1 MERINFERL
10 EFFEKRINEIFNQVT
25 EENNLSLEDLDKLFS
40 TNLELKNKYLT
51 EMQANA
57 EDLTFWF
64 NVETQKRKNNSISA
78 IAMSLLSLGIAI
90 FMPSFALVSS
100 LILLFLLR
108 KISKSNKK
116 ISQKLDKIDST
127 AEILNSK
134 LDKLMTTI
142 ENNETFIFKLQKE
155 LYERKMT
162 ELKSNNEGN
171 EKINKATALIEKY
184 MNDGEYPQELDEEI
198 KDLAIKMLQN
208 SITKFIAQ
216 YYVEL
221 NGMVDAIVFTAGI
234 GENGISLRANIV
246 NSLSNALNIKLD
258 ENSNNNI
265 AKFKERQSGVISTPD
280 SKINVVVIPTNEE
293 YMILKDTYE
302 ISKLVKENSHVKV
315 LTK

>member
-57 EDLTFWF
+57 EDLNFWF

-78 IAMSLLSLGIAI
+78 IAMSLLSLGVAI

-198 KDLAIKMLQN
+198 KDLAIKMLQLKLN
-208 SITKFIAQ
+208 VNYRSL
-216 YYVEL
+216 EL
-221 NGMVDAIVFTAGI
+221 LLHCA
-234 GENGISLRANIV
+234 RA
-246 NSLSNALNIKLD
+246 KK
-258 ENSNNNI
+258 NN
-265 AKFKERQSGVISTPD
+265 
-280 SKINVVVIPTNEE
+280 
-293 YMILKDTYE
+293 
-302 ISKLVKENSHVKV
+302 
-315 LTK
+315 

>member
-1 MERINFERL
+1 
-10 EFFEKRINEIFNQVT
+10 
-25 EENNLSLEDLDKLFS
+25 
-40 TNLELKNKYLT
+40 
-51 EMQANA
+51 MQANA

-78 IAMSLLSLGIAI
+78 ITMSLLSLSVAI
-90 FMPSFALVSS
+90 FMPSFALASS

-116 ISQKLDKIDST
+116 ISQELDKIDST

-198 KDLAIKMLQN
+198 KDLAIKMLQLKLN
-208 SITKFIAQ
+208 VNYRSL
-216 YYVEL
+216 EL
-221 NGMVDAIVFTAGI
+221 LLHCARAKRNNELELEGPVMV
-234 GENGISLRANIV
+234 L
-246 NSLSNALNIKLD
+246 KL
-258 ENSNNNI
+258 I
-265 AKFKERQSGVISTPD
+265 RK
-280 SKINVVVIPTNEE
+280 
-293 YMILKDTYE
+293 
-302 ISKLVKENSHVKV
+302 
-315 LTK
+315 

>member
-10 EFFEKRINEIFNQVT
+10 EFFEKRINEIFSQVT
-25 EENNLSLEDLDKLFS
+25 EENNLSLDDLDKLFS

-51 EMQANA
+51 EMQVNA

-78 IAMSLLSLGIAI
+78 IAMSLLSLGVAI
-90 FMPSFALVSS
+90 FMPSFALASS

-116 ISQKLDKIDST
+116 TSQELDKIDST

-198 KDLAIKMLQN
+198 KDLAIKMLQLKLN
-208 SITKFIAQ
+208 VNYRSL
-216 YYVEL
+216 EL
-221 NGMVDAIVFTAGI
+221 LLHCARAKRNNELELEGPVMV
-234 GENGISLRANIV
+234 L
-246 NSLSNALNIKLD
+246 KL
-258 ENSNNNI
+258 I
-265 AKFKERQSGVISTPD
+265 RK
-280 SKINVVVIPTNEE
+280 
-293 YMILKDTYE
+293 
-302 ISKLVKENSHVKV
+302 
-315 LTK
+315 

>member
-10 EFFEKRINEIFNQVT
+10 EFFEKRINEIFSQVT
-25 EENNLSLEDLDKLFS
+25 EENNLSLDDLDKLFS

-78 IAMSLLSLGIAI
+78 IAMSLLSLGVAI
-90 FMPSFALVSS
+90 FMPCFALASS

-198 KDLAIKMLQN
+198 KDLAIKMLQLKLN
-208 SITKFIAQ
+208 VNYRSL
-216 YYVEL
+216 EL
-221 NGMVDAIVFTAGI
+221 LLHCARAKRNNELELEGPVMV
-234 GENGISLRANIV
+234 L
-246 NSLSNALNIKLD
+246 KL
-258 ENSNNNI
+258 I
-265 AKFKERQSGVISTPD
+265 RK
-280 SKINVVVIPTNEE
+280 
-293 YMILKDTYE
+293 
-302 ISKLVKENSHVKV
+302 
-315 LTK
+315 

>member
-78 IAMSLLSLGIAI
+78 IAMSLLSLGVAI

-116 ISQKLDKIDST
+116 ISQELDKIDST

-184 MNDGEYPQELDEEI
+184 MNYGEYPQELDEEI
-198 KDLAIKMLQN
+198 KDLAIKMLQLKLN
-208 SITKFIAQ
+208 VNYRSL
-216 YYVEL
+216 EL
-221 NGMVDAIVFTAGI
+221 LLHCARAKRNNELELEGPVMV
-234 GENGISLRANIV
+234 L
-246 NSLSNALNIKLD
+246 KL
-258 ENSNNNI
+258 I
-265 AKFKERQSGVISTPD
+265 RK
-280 SKINVVVIPTNEE
+280 
-293 YMILKDTYE
+293 
-302 ISKLVKENSHVKV
+302 
-315 LTK
+315 

>member
-10 EFFEKRINEIFNQVT
+10 EFFEKRINEIFSQVT
-25 EENNLSLEDLDKLFS
+25 EENNLSLDDLDKLFS

-51 EMQANA
+51 EMQVNA

-198 KDLAIKMLQN
+198 KDLAIKMLQLKLN
-208 SITKFIAQ
+208 VNYRSL
-216 YYVEL
+216 EL
-221 NGMVDAIVFTAGI
+221 LLHCARAKRNNELELEGPVMV
-234 GENGISLRANIV
+234 L
-246 NSLSNALNIKLD
+246 KL
-258 ENSNNNI
+258 I
-265 AKFKERQSGVISTPD
+265 RK
-280 SKINVVVIPTNEE
+280 
-293 YMILKDTYE
+293 
-302 ISKLVKENSHVKV
+302 
-315 LTK
+315 

>member
-10 EFFEKRINEIFNQVT
+10 EFFEKRINEIFSQVT

-57 EDLTFWF
+57 EDLNFWF

-78 IAMSLLSLGIAI
+78 IAMSLLSLGVAI

-116 ISQKLDKIDST
+116 ISQELDKIDST

-198 KDLAIKMLQN
+198 KDLAIKMLQLKLN
-208 SITKFIAQ
+208 VNYRSL
-216 YYVEL
+216 EL
-221 NGMVDAIVFTAGI
+221 LLHCARAKKNNELELEGPVMV
-234 GENGISLRANIV
+234 L
-246 NSLSNALNIKLD
+246 KL
-258 ENSNNNI
+258 I
-265 AKFKERQSGVISTPD
+265 RK
-280 SKINVVVIPTNEE
+280 
-293 YMILKDTYE
+293 
-302 ISKLVKENSHVKV
+302 
-315 LTK
+315 

>member
-40 TNLELKNKYLT
+40 INLELKNKYLT

-198 KDLAIKMLQN
+198 KDLAIKMLQLKLN
-208 SITKFIAQ
+208 VNYRSL
-216 YYVEL
+216 EL
-221 NGMVDAIVFTAGI
+221 LLHCARAKKNNELELEGPVMV
-234 GENGISLRANIV
+234 L
-246 NSLSNALNIKLD
+246 KL
-258 ENSNNNI
+258 I
-265 AKFKERQSGVISTPD
+265 RK
-280 SKINVVVIPTNEE
+280 
-293 YMILKDTYE
+293 
-302 ISKLVKENSHVKV
+302 
-315 LTK
+315 

>member
-51 EMQANA
+51 EMQVNA
-57 EDLTFWF
+57 KDLTFWF
-64 NVETQKRKNNSISA
+64 NEETQKRKNNSISA
-78 IAMSLLSLGIAI
+78 IAMSLLSLGVAI
-90 FMPSFALVSS
+90 FMPSFALASS

-116 ISQKLDKIDST
+116 ISQELDKIEDICKT
-127 AEILNSK
+127 LFSK
-134 LDKLMTTI
+134 IDKIMTTI

-198 KDLAIKMLQN
+198 KDLAIKMLQLKLN
-208 SITKFIAQ
+208 VNYRSLELLLHCARAKRNNELELEGPVMVLKLITVK
-216 YYVEL
+216 
-221 NGMVDAIVFTAGI
+221 
-234 GENGISLRANIV
+234 
-246 NSLSNALNIKLD
+246 K
-258 ENSNNNI
+258 
-265 AKFKERQSGVISTPD
+265 
-280 SKINVVVIPTNEE
+280 SKISSQRNLI
-293 YMILKDTYE
+293 
-302 ISKLVKENSHVKV
+302 
-315 LTK
+315 

>member
-25 EENNLSLEDLDKLFS
+25 EENNLSLDDLDKLFS

-78 IAMSLLSLGIAI
+78 IAMSLLSLGVAI
-90 FMPSFALVSS
+90 FMPSFALASS

-108 KISKSNKK
+108 KISHSNKK
-116 ISQKLDKIDST
+116 INSKKDEINETCEKLEKKLDSFLI
-127 AEILNSK
+127 
-134 LDKLMTTI
+134 TI

-155 LYERKMT
+155 LYERKMI

-198 KDLAIKMLQN
+198 KDLAIKMLQLKLN
-208 SITKFIAQ
+208 VNYRSL
-216 YYVEL
+216 EL
-221 NGMVDAIVFTAGI
+221 LLHCARAKRNNELELEGPVMV
-234 GENGISLRANIV
+234 L
-246 NSLSNALNIKLD
+246 KL
-258 ENSNNNI
+258 I
-265 AKFKERQSGVISTPD
+265 RK
-280 SKINVVVIPTNEE
+280 
-293 YMILKDTYE
+293 
-302 ISKLVKENSHVKV
+302 
-315 LTK
+315 

>member
-78 IAMSLLSLGIAI
+78 IAMSLLSLGVAI
-90 FMPSFALVSS
+90 FMPSFALASS

-116 ISQKLDKIDST
+116 TSQELDKIDST

-198 KDLAIKMLQN
+198 KDLAIKMLQLKLN
-208 SITKFIAQ
+208 VNYRSL
-216 YYVEL
+216 EL
-221 NGMVDAIVFTAGI
+221 LLHCARAKKNNELELEGPVMV
-234 GENGISLRANIV
+234 L
-246 NSLSNALNIKLD
+246 KL
-258 ENSNNNI
+258 I
-265 AKFKERQSGVISTPD
+265 RK
-280 SKINVVVIPTNEE
+280 
-293 YMILKDTYE
+293 
-302 ISKLVKENSHVKV
+302 
-315 LTK
+315 

>member
-78 IAMSLLSLGIAI
+78 IAMSLLSLGVAI
-90 FMPSFALVSS
+90 FMPSFALASS
-100 LILLFLLR
+100 LTLLFLLR

-116 ISQKLDKIDST
+116 TSQELDKIDST

-198 KDLAIKMLQN
+198 KDLAIKMLQLKLN
-208 SITKFIAQ
+208 VNYRSL
-216 YYVEL
+216 EL
-221 NGMVDAIVFTAGI
+221 LLHCARAKRNNELELEGPVMV
-234 GENGISLRANIV
+234 L
-246 NSLSNALNIKLD
+246 KL
-258 ENSNNNI
+258 I
-265 AKFKERQSGVISTPD
+265 RK
-280 SKINVVVIPTNEE
+280 
-293 YMILKDTYE
+293 
-302 ISKLVKENSHVKV
+302 
-315 LTK
+315 

>member
-64 NVETQKRKNNSISA
+64 NVETQKRKNNSISG

-116 ISQKLDKIDST
+116 ISQELDKIDST

-198 KDLAIKMLQN
+198 KDLAIKMLQLKLN
-208 SITKFIAQ
+208 VNYRSL
-216 YYVEL
+216 EL
-221 NGMVDAIVFTAGI
+221 LLHCARAKRNNELELEGPVMV
-234 GENGISLRANIV
+234 L
-246 NSLSNALNIKLD
+246 KL
-258 ENSNNNI
+258 I
-265 AKFKERQSGVISTPD
+265 RK
-280 SKINVVVIPTNEE
+280 
-293 YMILKDTYE
+293 
-302 ISKLVKENSHVKV
+302 
-315 LTK
+315 

>member
-78 IAMSLLSLGIAI
+78 IAMSLLSLGVAI
-90 FMPSFALVSS
+90 FMPSFALASS

-116 ISQKLDKIDST
+116 ISQELDKIDST

-198 KDLAIKMLQN
+198 KDLAIKMLQLKLN
-208 SITKFIAQ
+208 VNYRSL
-216 YYVEL
+216 EL
-221 NGMVDAIVFTAGI
+221 LLHCARAKRNNELELEGPVMV
-234 GENGISLRANIV
+234 L
-246 NSLSNALNIKLD
+246 KL
-258 ENSNNNI
+258 I
-265 AKFKERQSGVISTPD
+265 RK
-280 SKINVVVIPTNEE
+280 
-293 YMILKDTYE
+293 
-302 ISKLVKENSHVKV
+302 
-315 LTK
+315 

>member
-57 EDLTFWF
+57 EDLNFWF
-64 NVETQKRKNNSISA
+64 SVETQKRKNNSISA
-78 IAMSLLSLGIAI
+78 IAMSLLSLGVAI

-116 ISQKLDKIDST
+116 ISQELDKIDST

-198 KDLAIKMLQN
+198 KDLAIKMLQLKLN
-208 SITKFIAQ
+208 VNYRSL
-216 YYVEL
+216 EL
-221 NGMVDAIVFTAGI
+221 LLHCARAKRNNELELEGPVMV
-234 GENGISLRANIV
+234 L
-246 NSLSNALNIKLD
+246 KL
-258 ENSNNNI
+258 I
-265 AKFKERQSGVISTPD
+265 RK
-280 SKINVVVIPTNEE
+280 
-293 YMILKDTYE
+293 
-302 ISKLVKENSHVKV
+302 
-315 LTK
+315 

>member
-10 EFFEKRINEIFNQVT
+10 EFFEKRINEIFSQVT
-25 EENNLSLEDLDKLFS
+25 EENNLSLDDLDKLFS

-198 KDLAIKMLQN
+198 KDLAIKMLQLKLN
-208 SITKFIAQ
+208 VNYRSL
-216 YYVEL
+216 EL
-221 NGMVDAIVFTAGI
+221 LLHCARAKRNNELELEGPVMV
-234 GENGISLRANIV
+234 L
-246 NSLSNALNIKLD
+246 KL
-258 ENSNNNI
+258 I
-265 AKFKERQSGVISTPD
+265 RK
-280 SKINVVVIPTNEE
+280 
-293 YMILKDTYE
+293 
-302 ISKLVKENSHVKV
+302 
-315 LTK
+315 

>member
-1 MERINFERL
+1 MERINYERL

-57 EDLTFWF
+57 EDLNFWF

-78 IAMSLLSLGIAI
+78 IAMSLLSLGVAI

-116 ISQKLDKIDST
+116 ISQELDKIDST

-198 KDLAIKMLQN
+198 KDLAIKMLQLKLN
-208 SITKFIAQ
+208 VNYRSL
-216 YYVEL
+216 EL
-221 NGMVDAIVFTAGI
+221 LLHCARAKRNNELELEGPVMV
-234 GENGISLRANIV
+234 L
-246 NSLSNALNIKLD
+246 KL
-258 ENSNNNI
+258 I
-265 AKFKERQSGVISTPD
+265 RK
-280 SKINVVVIPTNEE
+280 
-293 YMILKDTYE
+293 
-302 ISKLVKENSHVKV
+302 
-315 LTK
+315 

>member
-51 EMQANA
+51 EMQVNA

-78 IAMSLLSLGIAI
+78 IAMSLLSLGVAI
-90 FMPSFALVSS
+90 FMPSFALASS

-116 ISQKLDKIDST
+116 TSQELDKIDST

-198 KDLAIKMLQN
+198 KDLAIKMLQLKLN
-208 SITKFIAQ
+208 VNYRSL
-216 YYVEL
+216 EL
-221 NGMVDAIVFTAGI
+221 LLHCARAKKNNELELEGPVMV
-234 GENGISLRANIV
+234 L
-246 NSLSNALNIKLD
+246 KL
-258 ENSNNNI
+258 I
-265 AKFKERQSGVISTPD
+265 RK
-280 SKINVVVIPTNEE
+280 
-293 YMILKDTYE
+293 
-302 ISKLVKENSHVKV
+302 
-315 LTK
+315 

>member
-40 TNLELKNKYLT
+40 INLELKNKYLT

-57 EDLTFWF
+57 EELTFWF

-198 KDLAIKMLQN
+198 KDLAIKMLQLKLN
-208 SITKFIAQ
+208 VNYRSL
-216 YYVEL
+216 EL
-221 NGMVDAIVFTAGI
+221 LLHCARAKRNNELELEGPVMV
-234 GENGISLRANIV
+234 L
-246 NSLSNALNIKLD
+246 KL
-258 ENSNNNI
+258 I
-265 AKFKERQSGVISTPD
+265 RK
-280 SKINVVVIPTNEE
+280 
-293 YMILKDTYE
+293 
-302 ISKLVKENSHVKV
+302 
-315 LTK
+315 

>member
-10 EFFEKRINEIFNQVT
+10 EFFEKRINEIFSQVT
-25 EENNLSLEDLDKLFS
+25 EENNLSLDDLDKLFS

-78 IAMSLLSLGIAI
+78 IAISLLSLGIAI

-198 KDLAIKMLQN
+198 KDLAIKMLQLKLN
-208 SITKFIAQ
+208 VNYRSL
-216 YYVEL
+216 EL
-221 NGMVDAIVFTAGI
+221 LLHCARAKRNNELELEGPVMV
-234 GENGISLRANIV
+234 L
-246 NSLSNALNIKLD
+246 KL
-258 ENSNNNI
+258 I
-265 AKFKERQSGVISTPD
+265 RK
-280 SKINVVVIPTNEE
+280 
-293 YMILKDTYE
+293 
-302 ISKLVKENSHVKV
+302 
-315 LTK
+315 

>member
-78 IAMSLLSLGIAI
+78 IAMSLLSLGVAI
-90 FMPSFALVSS
+90 FMPSFAFVSS

-116 ISQKLDKIDST
+116 ISQELDKIDST

-134 LDKLMTTI
+134 LV
-142 ENNETFIFKLQKE
+142 
-155 LYERKMT
+155 
-162 ELKSNNEGN
+162 S
-171 EKINKATALIEKY
+171 
-184 MNDGEYPQELDEEI
+184 
-198 KDLAIKMLQN
+198 
-208 SITKFIAQ
+208 
-216 YYVEL
+216 
-221 NGMVDAIVFTAGI
+221 
-234 GENGISLRANIV
+234 
-246 NSLSNALNIKLD
+246 
-258 ENSNNNI
+258 
-265 AKFKERQSGVISTPD
+265 
-280 SKINVVVIPTNEE
+280 
-293 YMILKDTYE
+293 
-302 ISKLVKENSHVKV
+302 
-315 LTK
+315 

>member
-64 NVETQKRKNNSISA
+64 NVETQKRKNNSLSA
-78 IAMSLLSLGIAI
+78 IAMSLLSLGVAI
-90 FMPSFALVSS
+90 FMPSFALASS

-116 ISQKLDKIDST
+116 TSQELDKIDST

-198 KDLAIKMLQN
+198 KDLAIKMLQLKLN
-208 SITKFIAQ
+208 VNYRSL
-216 YYVEL
+216 EL
-221 NGMVDAIVFTAGI
+221 LLHCARAKRNNELELEGPVMV
-234 GENGISLRANIV
+234 L
-246 NSLSNALNIKLD
+246 KL
-258 ENSNNNI
+258 I
-265 AKFKERQSGVISTPD
+265 RK
-280 SKINVVVIPTNEE
+280 
-293 YMILKDTYE
+293 
-302 ISKLVKENSHVKV
+302 
-315 LTK
+315 

>member
-10 EFFEKRINEIFNQVT
+10 EFFEKRINEIFSQVT
-25 EENNLSLEDLDKLFS
+25 EENNLSLDDLDKLFS

-116 ISQKLDKIDST
+116 ISQELDKIDST

-198 KDLAIKMLQN
+198 KDLAIKMLQLKLN
-208 SITKFIAQ
+208 VNYRSL
-216 YYVEL
+216 EL
-221 NGMVDAIVFTAGI
+221 LLHCARAKKNNELELEGPVMV
-234 GENGISLRANIV
+234 L
-246 NSLSNALNIKLD
+246 KL
-258 ENSNNNI
+258 I
-265 AKFKERQSGVISTPD
+265 RK
-280 SKINVVVIPTNEE
+280 
-293 YMILKDTYE
+293 
-302 ISKLVKENSHVKV
+302 
-315 LTK
+315 

>member
-1 MERINFERL
+1 MERIDFERL
-10 EFFEKRINEIFNQVT
+10 EFFEKRINEIFSQVT
-25 EENNLSLEDLDKLFS
+25 EENNLSLDDLDKLFS

-198 KDLAIKMLQN
+198 KDLAIKMLQLKLN
-208 SITKFIAQ
+208 VNYRSL
-216 YYVEL
+216 EL
-221 NGMVDAIVFTAGI
+221 LLHCARAKRNNELELEGPVMV
-234 GENGISLRANIV
+234 L
-246 NSLSNALNIKLD
+246 KL
-258 ENSNNNI
+258 I
-265 AKFKERQSGVISTPD
+265 RK
-280 SKINVVVIPTNEE
+280 
-293 YMILKDTYE
+293 
-302 ISKLVKENSHVKV
+302 
-315 LTK
+315 

>member
-40 TNLELKNKYLT
+40 INLELKNKYLT

-78 IAMSLLSLGIAI
+78 IAMSLLSLGVAI
-90 FMPSFALVSS
+90 FMPSFALASS

-116 ISQKLDKIDST
+116 ISQELDKIDST

-198 KDLAIKMLQN
+198 KDLAIKMLQLKLN
-208 SITKFIAQ
+208 VNYRSL
-216 YYVEL
+216 EL
-221 NGMVDAIVFTAGI
+221 LLHCARAKRNNELELEGPVMV
-234 GENGISLRANIV
+234 L
-246 NSLSNALNIKLD
+246 KL
-258 ENSNNNI
+258 I
-265 AKFKERQSGVISTPD
+265 RK
-280 SKINVVVIPTNEE
+280 
-293 YMILKDTYE
+293 
-302 ISKLVKENSHVKV
+302 
-315 LTK
+315 

>member
-1 MERINFERL
+1 
-10 EFFEKRINEIFNQVT
+10 
-25 EENNLSLEDLDKLFS
+25 
-40 TNLELKNKYLT
+40 
-51 EMQANA
+51 MQANA

-78 IAMSLLSLGIAI
+78 IAMSLLSLGVAI

-198 KDLAIKMLQN
+198 KDLAIKMLQLKLN
-208 SITKFIAQ
+208 VNYRSL
-216 YYVEL
+216 EL
-221 NGMVDAIVFTAGI
+221 LLHCARAKRNNELELEGPVMV
-234 GENGISLRANIV
+234 L
-246 NSLSNALNIKLD
+246 KL
-258 ENSNNNI
+258 I
-265 AKFKERQSGVISTPD
+265 RK
-280 SKINVVVIPTNEE
+280 
-293 YMILKDTYE
+293 
-302 ISKLVKENSHVKV
+302 
-315 LTK
+315 

>member
-10 EFFEKRINEIFNQVT
+10 DFFEKRINEIFNQVT

-57 EDLTFWF
+57 EDLNFWF

-78 IAMSLLSLGIAI
+78 IAMSLLSLGVAI

-116 ISQKLDKIDST
+116 ISQELDKIDST

-198 KDLAIKMLQN
+198 KDLAIKMLQLKLN
-208 SITKFIAQ
+208 VNYRSL
-216 YYVEL
+216 EL
-221 NGMVDAIVFTAGI
+221 LLHCARAKRNNELELEGPVMV
-234 GENGISLRANIV
+234 L
-246 NSLSNALNIKLD
+246 KL
-258 ENSNNNI
+258 I
-265 AKFKERQSGVISTPD
+265 RK
-280 SKINVVVIPTNEE
+280 
-293 YMILKDTYE
+293 
-302 ISKLVKENSHVKV
+302 
-315 LTK
+315 

>member
-10 EFFEKRINEIFNQVT
+10 EFFEKIINGIFSQVT

-57 EDLTFWF
+57 EDLNFWF
-64 NVETQKRKNNSISA
+64 NEETQKRKNNSISA
-78 IAMSLLSLGIAI
+78 IAMSLLSLGVAI
-90 FMPSFALVSS
+90 FMPSFALAYS

-108 KISKSNKK
+108 KISHSNKK
-116 ISQKLDKIDST
+116 INSKKDEINKTCEKLEKKLDSFLI
-127 AEILNSK
+127 
-134 LDKLMTTI
+134 TI

-198 KDLAIKMLQN
+198 KDLAIKMLQLKLN
-208 SITKFIAQ
+208 VNYRSL
-216 YYVEL
+216 EL
-221 NGMVDAIVFTAGI
+221 LLHCARAKKNNELELEGPVMV
-234 GENGISLRANIV
+234 L
-246 NSLSNALNIKLD
+246 KL
-258 ENSNNNI
+258 I
-265 AKFKERQSGVISTPD
+265 RK
-280 SKINVVVIPTNEE
+280 
-293 YMILKDTYE
+293 
-302 ISKLVKENSHVKV
+302 
-315 LTK
+315 

>member
-90 FMPSFALVSS
+90 FMPSFALASS

-116 ISQKLDKIDST
+116 ISQELDKIDST

-134 LDKLMTTI
+134 IDKLMTTI

-198 KDLAIKMLQN
+198 KDLAIKMLQLKLN
-208 SITKFIAQ
+208 VNYRSL
-216 YYVEL
+216 EL
-221 NGMVDAIVFTAGI
+221 LLHCARAKKNNELELEGTVMV
-234 GENGISLRANIV
+234 L
-246 NSLSNALNIKLD
+246 KL
-258 ENSNNNI
+258 I
-265 AKFKERQSGVISTPD
+265 RK
-280 SKINVVVIPTNEE
+280 
-293 YMILKDTYE
+293 
-302 ISKLVKENSHVKV
+302 
-315 LTK
+315 

>member
-10 EFFEKRINEIFNQVT
+10 EFFEKRINEIFSQVT
-25 EENNLSLEDLDKLFS
+25 EENNLSLDDLDKLFS

-90 FMPSFALVSS
+90 FMPSFALASS

-116 ISQKLDKIDST
+116 ISQELDKIDST

-198 KDLAIKMLQN
+198 KDLAIKMLQLKLN
-208 SITKFIAQ
+208 VNYRSL
-216 YYVEL
+216 EL
-221 NGMVDAIVFTAGI
+221 LLHCARAKKNNELELEGPVMV
-234 GENGISLRANIV
+234 L
-246 NSLSNALNIKLD
+246 KL
-258 ENSNNNI
+258 I
-265 AKFKERQSGVISTPD
+265 RK
-280 SKINVVVIPTNEE
+280 
-293 YMILKDTYE
+293 
-302 ISKLVKENSHVKV
+302 
-315 LTK
+315 

>member
-10 EFFEKRINEIFNQVT
+10 EFFEKRINEIFSQVT
-25 EENNLSLEDLDKLFS
+25 EENNLSLDDLDKLFS

-171 EKINKATALIEKY
+171 EKINKATALIEKN

-198 KDLAIKMLQN
+198 KDLAIKMLQLKLN
-208 SITKFIAQ
+208 VNYRSL
-216 YYVEL
+216 EL
-221 NGMVDAIVFTAGI
+221 LLHCARAKRNNELELEGPVMV
-234 GENGISLRANIV
+234 L
-246 NSLSNALNIKLD
+246 KL
-258 ENSNNNI
+258 I
-265 AKFKERQSGVISTPD
+265 RK
-280 SKINVVVIPTNEE
+280 
-293 YMILKDTYE
+293 
-302 ISKLVKENSHVKV
+302 
-315 LTK
+315 

>member
-10 EFFEKRINEIFNQVT
+10 EFFEKRINEIFSQVT
-25 EENNLSLEDLDKLFS
+25 EENNLSLDDLDKLFS

-78 IAMSLLSLGIAI
+78 IAISLLSLGVAI

-198 KDLAIKMLQN
+198 KDLAIKMLQLKLN
-208 SITKFIAQ
+208 VNYRSL
-216 YYVEL
+216 EL
-221 NGMVDAIVFTAGI
+221 LLHCARAKRNNELELEGPVMV
-234 GENGISLRANIV
+234 L
-246 NSLSNALNIKLD
+246 KL
-258 ENSNNNI
+258 I
-265 AKFKERQSGVISTPD
+265 RK
-280 SKINVVVIPTNEE
+280 
-293 YMILKDTYE
+293 
-302 ISKLVKENSHVKV
+302 
-315 LTK
+315 

>member
-10 EFFEKRINEIFNQVT
+10 EFFEKRINEIFSQVT

-78 IAMSLLSLGIAI
+78 IAMSLLSLGVAI

-198 KDLAIKMLQN
+198 KDLAIKMLQLKLN
-208 SITKFIAQ
+208 VNYRSL
-216 YYVEL
+216 EL
-221 NGMVDAIVFTAGI
+221 LLHCARAKRNNELELEGPVMV
-234 GENGISLRANIV
+234 L
-246 NSLSNALNIKLD
+246 KL
-258 ENSNNNI
+258 I
-265 AKFKERQSGVISTPD
+265 RK
-280 SKINVVVIPTNEE
+280 
-293 YMILKDTYE
+293 
-302 ISKLVKENSHVKV
+302 
-315 LTK
+315 

>member
-10 EFFEKRINEIFNQVT
+10 EFFEKRINEIFSQVT
-25 EENNLSLEDLDKLFS
+25 EENNLSLDDLDKLFS
-40 TNLELKNKYLT
+40 NNLELKNKYLT

-64 NVETQKRKNNSISA
+64 NVETQKRKNNSLSA
-78 IAMSLLSLGIAI
+78 IAMSLLSLGVAI
-90 FMPSFALVSS
+90 FMPSFALASS

-116 ISQKLDKIDST
+116 TSQELDKIDST

-198 KDLAIKMLQN
+198 KDLAIKMLQLKLN
-208 SITKFIAQ
+208 VNYRSL
-216 YYVEL
+216 EL
-221 NGMVDAIVFTAGI
+221 LLHCARAKRNNELELEGPVMV
-234 GENGISLRANIV
+234 L
-246 NSLSNALNIKLD
+246 KL
-258 ENSNNNI
+258 I
-265 AKFKERQSGVISTPD
+265 RK
-280 SKINVVVIPTNEE
+280 
-293 YMILKDTYE
+293 
-302 ISKLVKENSHVKV
+302 
-315 LTK
+315 